1 MFNCLKLN
9 NFTSIKQSTRLYSS
23 NGQTTSLLKLDEVLK
38 SELKKRQIQSSASE
52 NDEIVEE
59 IKKKQYLASQ
69 LTKNLNMIRGVQ
81 GGTQIKI
88 QSNLNLFNN
97 SLSANNKS
105 KYNESLD
112 VNSLGKDDNYKVLDP
127 TNLIKKSI
135 ISSVNSVSS
144 RSTLRSALSKI
155 RNIHDS
161 TNQGFDIK
169 LRQRHM
175 RPCKVRRQKKM
186 FVDSIKFNEGF
197 SDYMSTTYALMRRGY
212 DKE

>member
-9 NFTSIKQSTRLYSS
+9 NITSIKQSTRLYSS

-52 NDEIVEE
+52 NDEVVEE

-127 TNLIKKSI
+127 TNLIKSQ
-135 ISSVNSVSS
+135 SYH
-144 RSTLRSALSKI
+144 L
-155 RNIHDS
+155 
-161 TNQGFDIK
+161 
-169 LRQRHM
+169 
-175 RPCKVRRQKKM
+175 
-186 FVDSIKFNEGF
+186 
-197 SDYMSTTYALMRRGY
+197 
-212 DKE
+212 